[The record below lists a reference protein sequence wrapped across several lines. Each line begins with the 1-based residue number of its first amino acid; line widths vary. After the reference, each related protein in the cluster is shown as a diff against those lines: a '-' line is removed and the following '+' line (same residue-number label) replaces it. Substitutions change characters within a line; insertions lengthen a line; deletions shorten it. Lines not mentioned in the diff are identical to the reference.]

1 MKLLNIRKY
10 KPEES
15 KLTYGSSVEYYIDE
29 TGKDVY
35 EHEPLFTKRW
45 KILVRPET
53 NIICSADEDITMLHP
68 VGCDMCEVDELP
80 DGFSIMKGYRFID
93 DKILDPLPTKVSIK
107 ETLKQA
113 FTRFKSLK

>member
-35 EHEPLFTKRW
+35 EHEHLFTKRW

-53 NIICSADEDITMLHP
+53 NEICSADEDITSLYP

-80 DGFSIMKGYRFID
+80 EGFGIHLGYRFID
-93 DKILDPLPTKVSIK
+93 GKVMNPIPTKVSVK
-107 ETLKQA
+107 EKIKQA